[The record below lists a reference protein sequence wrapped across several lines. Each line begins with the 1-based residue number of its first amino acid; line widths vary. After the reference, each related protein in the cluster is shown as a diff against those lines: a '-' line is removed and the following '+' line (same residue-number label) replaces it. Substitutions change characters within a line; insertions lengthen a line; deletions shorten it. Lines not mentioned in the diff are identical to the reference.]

1 MNAKLIFTDQTELVA
16 EVNGSCFITDE
27 QPEFPED
34 LSVVVVQEIEP
45 EPDPDPEVEAD
56 AETEEEPAE
65 AETEEEPEADTDE
78 VEEAEETEPEED
90 VEPEPEPAPLMTKT
104 LYDVIVQECASVD
117 GRYWF
122 ALIEKPAS
130 QKEKEDL
137 LAELEAQAEAIVELA
152 ELIGGQ
158 E

>member
-1 MNAKLIFTDQTELVA
+1 MDAKLIFTDQTELIA

-34 LSVVVVQEIEP
+34 LSVVIVQEIEP
-45 EPDPDPEVEAD
+45 EPDPAPEVEAE
-56 AETEEEPAE
+56 AETEEEL
-65 AETEEEPEADTDE
+65 AETEEEPEAETDK

-90 VEPEPEPAPLMTKT
+90 VELEPEPKPIPLVTKT
-104 LYDVIVQECASVD
+104 LYDVIVQECASAD

-137 LAELEAQAEAIVELA
+137 LAELEVQAQAIVELA
-152 ELIGGQ
+152 ELIGG
-158 E
+158 